1 MRGTVLENEKLFPL
15 CVRRGVV
22 VAGVSFLH
30 VVKVIVKTAMTGD
43 ELNSGSVVFS
53 IVFE

>member
-1 MRGTVLENEKLFPL
+1 MRGTVLENENLFPL
-15 CVRRGVV
+15 CVRRGA

-43 ELNSGSVVFS
+43 ELNSGFVVFS